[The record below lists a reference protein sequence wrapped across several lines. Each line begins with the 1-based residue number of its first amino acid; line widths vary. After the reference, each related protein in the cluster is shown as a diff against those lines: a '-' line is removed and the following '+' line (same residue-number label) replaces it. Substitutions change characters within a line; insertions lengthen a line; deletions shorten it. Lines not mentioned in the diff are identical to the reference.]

1 MRPICQGFK
10 NHSCFFAIYIDSLN
24 QVNSYEENLDTQ
36 KEDDALA
43 FYRYIMH
50 AFIYIYIYI
59 RYTYEY
65 LDFCL
70 KAFNCAR
77 YVLSC

>member
-10 NHSCFFAIYIDSLN
+10 NHSCFFAINIDGLN

-43 FYRYIMH
+43 FYMYIMH
-50 AFIYIYIYI
+50 AFICRYIYAILMYIY
-59 RYTYEY
+59 
-65 LDFCL
+65 LCL
-70 KAFNCAR
+70 KAFNCVR
-77 YVLSC
+77 YVLLC